1 MVSVLN
7 RLWVKVATLVLMG
20 AVSLYNVFLNAEYAA
35 RWMTA
40 PEIYF
45 AAPVPIITAVIAIS
59 LLRTLKTERHSKPFW
74 LSIALFFFGPDKLM
88 PIAKDLGARASFFS
102 IDRLVS
108 LCSLSS
114 QSISCAGKSASGL
127 KEVVEE
133 FKTGM
138 AEGETGVSQDGGA
151 TAVKSAEP
159 APEEKTDA

>member
-1 MVSVLN
+1 MRAFPLSHPPPSQVH
-7 RLWVKVATLVLMG
+7 
-20 AVSLYNVFLNAEYAA
+20 
-35 RWMTA
+35 
-40 PEIYF
+40 
-45 AAPVPIITAVIAIS
+45 
-59 LLRTLKTERHSKPFW
+59 RTLEQCR
-74 LSIALFFFGPDKLM
+74 KLM
-88 PIAKDLGARASFFS
+88 PIAKDLGARESFFS
-102 IDRLVS
+102 IDRLFS

>member
-1 MVSVLN
+1 MRVNL
-7 RLWVKVATLVLMG
+7 
-20 AVSLYNVFLNAEYAA
+20 
-35 RWMTA
+35 
-40 PEIYF
+40 
-45 AAPVPIITAVIAIS
+45 
-59 LLRTLKTERHSKPFW
+59 
-74 LSIALFFFGPDKLM
+74 
-88 PIAKDLGARASFFS
+88 FFS
-102 IDRLVS
+102 IDRLFS

>member
-1 MVSVLN
+1 MPNARALPLLALLTHFSV
-7 RLWVKVATLVLMG
+7 RAQ
-20 AVSLYNVFLNAEYAA
+20 
-35 RWMTA
+35 A
-40 PEIYF
+40 P
-45 AAPVPIITAVIAIS
+45 
-59 LLRTLKTERHSKPFW
+59 
-74 LSIALFFFGPDKLM
+74 PDL
-88 PIAKDLGARASFFS
+88 IAKDLGARESFFS
-102 IDRLVS
+102 IDRLFS